1 VVDLSDPALYAD
13 GPPHALFARL
23 REDEGVHGHRLPDG
37 RTTWWALRHHDVQE
51 VARHPRLYSSARGGI
66 VVDDLSEEQLAML
79 RQTVLAMDPPQ
90 HTAVRKVLVPH
101 FRARVMGRLDEQ
113 IREVCTATLDRV
125 LDAGECDLVHDVAA
139 PLPTQV
145 LGVLAGIPEDE
156 RTMVHELA
164 EQITGGA
171 GPDGDG
177 YTPSIKLAL
186 YGAQLAARRRQD
198 PTPDIVTVLVETPF
212 EGRLLEDI
220 EIGSLL
226 VQLVTAGNDTSRT
239 LLGNTV
245 DALLDHPDQLEA
257 VRKDPDLIP
266 GAVEEVTR
274 WANPLHYFRRTA
286 TADARLGDAQVEEGD
301 KVVMVYTAANRDPR
315 VFADPEAF
323 DVRRHPNPHVS
334 FGFAD
339 HFCLGVHL
347 ARLLARIFL
356 AELLSAAATIE
367 RTGPVVRQQSN
378 LTNGLARMPVRL
390 AR

>member
-1 VVDLSDPALYAD
+1 MVDLADPVLYAD
-13 GPPHALFARL
+13 GPPHELFARL
-23 REDEGVHGHRLPDG
+23 REAEGVHGHPLPDG
-37 RTTWWALRHHDVQE
+37 RTSWWVLRHHDVQD
-51 VARHPRLYSSARGGI
+51 VARHPLLYSSARGGI
-66 VVDDLSEEQLAML
+66 VVDDLSDEQLVML
-79 RQTVLAMDPPQ
+79 RQTVLAMDPPR

-101 FRARVMGRLDEQ
+101 FRARVMGRLEDQ
-113 IREVCTATLDRV
+113 IRDVCTATLDRV
-125 LDAGECDLVHDVAA
+125 LGAGECDLVHEVAA

-156 RTMVHELA
+156 RAMVHELA

-177 YTPSIKLAL
+177 YTPSVKLAV

-198 PTPDIVTVLVETPF
+198 PTPDIVTVLVESPF
-212 EGRLLEDI
+212 EGRYLDDI

-245 DALLDHPDQLEA
+245 DALLDHPDQIEA

-286 TADARLGDAQVEEGD
+286 TARARLGGVEVAEGD

-315 VFADPEAF
+315 VFADPEDF
-323 DVRRHPNPHVS
+323 DVRRHPNPHLS

-347 ARLLARIFL
+347 ARLLARVFL
-356 AELLSAAATIE
+356 RELLASASTLE
-367 RTGPVVRQQSN
+367 RTGPVTRQQSN
-378 LTNGLARMPVRL
+378 LTNGLMRLPVRL

>member
-1 VVDLSDPALYAD
+1 MVDLSDPALYAD
-13 GPPHALFARL
+13 GAPHELFAQL
-23 REDEGVHGHRLPDG
+23 REDEGVHAQRLPDG
-37 RTTWWALRHHDVQE
+37 RTTWWVLRHHDVQD
-51 VARHPRLYSSARGGI
+51 VARHPLLYSSAKGGI
-66 VVDDLSEEQLAML
+66 VIEDLSEEQLAML

-90 HTAVRKVLVPH
+90 HTNMRKVLVPH
-101 FRARVMGRLDEQ
+101 FRARVMGQLEDQ
-113 IREVCTATLDRV
+113 IRAVCRQTLGRV
-125 LDAGECDLVHDVAA
+125 VGAGECDLIHEVAA

-145 LGVLAGIPEDE
+145 LGVLAGIPDDE
-156 RTMVHELA
+156 RSMVHELA

-177 YTPSIKLAL
+177 YTPSIKMAL
-186 YGAQLAARRRQD
+186 YGAQLAARRRVD

-212 EGRLLEDI
+212 EGRNLEDI

-245 DALLDHPDQLEA
+245 DCLLDHPDQLEA
-257 VRKDPDLIP
+257 IRKDAELIP
-266 GAVEEVTR
+266 AAIEEVTR

-286 TADARLGDAQVEEGD
+286 TADARLGDAEIKDGD

-315 VFADPEAF
+315 VFTEAEDF
-323 DVRRHPNPHVS
+323 DIRRHPNPHVS

-347 ARLLARIFL
+347 ARLLARVFL
-356 AELLSAAATIE
+356 DELLTAAPTIE
-367 RTGPVVRQQSN
+367 RTAPKQRQPST
-378 LTNGLARMPVRL
+378 LTNGLTRLPVRL
-390 AR
+390 A